1 MYADVTLGLEA
12 VAYQSGRLFID
23 LTEAMGVL
31 RKADTLDTASI
42 SKAEIPEIVRM
53 HTNMRIGFDVKPT
66 LSLGAYIRLPEV
78 DRNHPFIFNSWRDAD
93 MSDDVGVALIRAL
106 GGKMQG
112 SVDKLNCKVGGV
124 YKDIQGDVVFGA
136 GLVNDK
142 SFSDAELASILM
154 HEVGHL
160 FTYFEYLGTLVM
172 TSHVISGISKSMY
185 QIDSYDKRLDTLKE
199 ADRVLGVDTQNR
211 ERIAAAPNA
220 KARSLLA
227 QSVYISTLG
236 FKSRSDTGFNMYEL
250 RSCEQLADQ
259 FVTRHGSGGRDLA
272 TALDKMY
279 RKFWSRS
286 AMSTTEYTIWECTK
300 LIMFL
305 AGLFIL
311 PLPFIVYLLIFNPT
325 RKIYDDPAARLKFI
339 RQQMTDALKD
349 KTLDDK
355 RRTQV
360 LDDIEAVTKLE
371 AELDDKRT
379 LLELFW
385 TTIMPSGRTALS
397 QEATQKQ
404 VEALLNNEL
413 FVAASKFKVGVS
425 HV

>member
-1 MYADVTLGLEA
+1 MYADATLGLEA

-23 LTEAMGVL
+23 LTTAMGIL
-31 RKADTLDTASI
+31 RKADTLDTKSI
-42 SKAEIPEIVRM
+42 AAAEIPEIVRL

-66 LSLGAYIRLPEV
+66 LSTGAYIRLPEI
-78 DRNHPFIFNSWRDAD
+78 DRNHPFIANAWRGGD
-93 MSDDVGVALIRAL
+93 MSDDVGVALIRVL
-106 GGKMQG
+106 GGRMQG
-112 SVDKLNCKVGGV
+112 SVDTLNCKVSGV

-142 SFSDAELASILM
+142 SFTDAELASVLM
-154 HEVGHL
+154 HEIGHL

-172 TSHVISGISKSMY
+172 TSAVIAGIAKSMY
-185 QIDSYDKRLDTLKE
+185 KIESYDKRLDTLKE
-199 ADRVLGVDTQNR
+199 ADRILGVDTQNP

-220 KARSLLA
+220 NARSLLA
-227 QSVYISTLG
+227 QSIYISTMG
-236 FKSRSDTGFNMYEL
+236 TKSRSDTGFNLYEL

-259 FVTRHGSGGRDLA
+259 FVTRHGCGGRDLA
-272 TALDKMY
+272 SALDKMY

-305 AGLFIL
+305 AGLFIIPL
-311 PLPFIVYLLIFNPT
+311 PLIVFLLVFNPT
-325 RKIYDDPAARLKFI
+325 RKIYDDPAARLTFI

-349 KTLDDK
+349 KSLDD
-355 RRTQV
+355 RRRAQI
-360 LDDIEAVTKLE
+360 LEDIAAVGVLE
-371 AELDDKRT
+371 ANLDDKRT

-385 TTIMPSGRTALS
+385 TTLMPSGRAALS

-413 FVAASKFKVGVS
+413 FVAASKFKVGV
-425 HV
+425 

>member
-1 MYADVTLGLEA
+1 MYADATLGLEA

-23 LTEAMGVL
+23 LTTAMGIL
-31 RKADTLDTASI
+31 RKADTLDTKSI
-42 SKAEIPEIVRM
+42 AAAEIPEIVRL

-66 LSLGAYIRLPEV
+66 LSTGAYIRLPEI
-78 DRNHPFIFNSWRDAD
+78 DRNHPFIANAWRGGD
-93 MSDDVGVALIRAL
+93 MSDDVGVALIRVL

-112 SVDKLNCKVGGV
+112 SVDTLNCKVGGV

-142 SFSDAELASILM
+142 SFTDAELASVLM
-154 HEVGHL
+154 HEIGHL

-172 TSHVISGISKSMY
+172 TSAVIAGIAKSMY
-185 QIDSYDKRLDTLKE
+185 KIESYDKRLDTLKE
-199 ADRVLGVDTQNR
+199 ADRILGVDTQNP

-227 QSVYISTLG
+227 QSVYISTMG
-236 FKSRSDTGFNMYEL
+236 IKSRSDTGFNIYEL

-259 FVTRHGSGGRDLA
+259 FVTRHGCGGRDLA
-272 TALDKMY
+272 SALDKMY

-305 AGLFIL
+305 AGLFIIPL
-311 PLPFIVYLLIFNPT
+311 PLIVFLLVFNPT
-325 RKIYDDPAARLKFI
+325 RKIYDDPAARLTFI

-349 KTLDDK
+349 KSLDD
-355 RRTQV
+355 RRRAQI
-360 LDDIEAVTKLE
+360 LEDIAAVGVLE
-371 AELDDKRT
+371 ANLDDKRT

-385 TTIMPSGRTALS
+385 TTLMPSGRAALS

-413 FVAASKFKVGVS
+413 FVAASKFKVGV
-425 HV
+425 

>member
-1 MYADVTLGLEA
+1 MYADATLGLEA

-23 LTEAMGVL
+23 LTTAMGVL
-31 RKADTLDTASI
+31 RKADVLDTKSI
-42 SKAEIPEIVRM
+42 EAAEIPAIVRL
-53 HTNMRIGFDVKPT
+53 HTNMRIGFDVKPN
-66 LSLGAYIRLPEV
+66 LALGAYIRLPEV
-78 DRNHPFIFNSWRDAD
+78 DRNHPFILNSWRTGD

-112 SVDKLNCKVGGV
+112 GVDKLNCKVSGV

-136 GLVNDK
+136 GLVNDE

-154 HEVGHL
+154 HEIGHL

-172 TSHVISGISKSMY
+172 SSHVIGGIAKSMY

-211 ERIAAAPNA
+211 ERIAATPNA
-220 KARSLLA
+220 KSRSMLA
-227 QSVYISTLG
+227 QSIYISTLG
-236 FKSRSDTGFNMYEL
+236 TKSRSDTGFNIYEL

-259 FVTRHGSGGRDLA
+259 FVTRHGCGGRDLA
-272 TALDKMY
+272 SALDKMY

-305 AGLFIL
+305 AGLFLIPL
-311 PLPFIVYLLIFNPT
+311 PLIVFLLVFNPT
-325 RKIYDDPAARLKFI
+325 RKIYDDPAARLTFI

-349 KTLDDK
+349 KSLDDK
-355 RRTQV
+355 RRAQI
-360 LDDIEAVTKLE
+360 LEDIAAVAVLE
-371 AELDDKRT
+371 ANLDDKRT

-385 TTIMPSGRTALS
+385 TTLMPSGRAALS

-413 FVAASKFKVGVS
+413 FVAASKFKVGV
-425 HV
+425 